1 MSNPSDRNDP
11 KRPLHASVISKML
24 APKPDGSV
32 NLTELV
38 RVAESNSN
46 NNMRLFK
53 LFADIIRKKD
63 QEISQLESELIVL
76 TKGSCSDVELKNK
89 KYQH

>member
-11 KRPLHASVISKML
+11 KSPPSIISKML
-24 APKPDGSV
+24 APPDGSV

-63 QEISQLESELIVL
+63 QEISQLESELIAL
-76 TKGSCSDVELKNK
+76 TKGSYSDVELKNK